1 MSTWKDAFHEDV
13 KKYLAERQWSP
24 VTDVAEILR
33 VYDDTESGGY
43 CETCYYE
50 EEVVIVEYINEAGE
64 ELTKTIDLSMRE
76 FMESL

>member
-1 MSTWKDAFHEDV
+1 MSWKEAFNADV
-13 KKYLAERQWSP
+13 KKYLAERQWNP

-64 ELTKTIDLSMRE
+64 HLTKTINLSMRE